1 MNTKKLSFHL
11 TVCRIFTISNILKAY
26 STLTV
31 GLALFSA
38 SVFASMP
45 PLEDVQ
51 KTWAECQ
58 YHTPDGDDKER
69 CFHRAI
75 VKTDRYLSRSPDNS
89 ELTVWL
95 AINKASLA
103 GAQGGLGA
111 LSLAKEAKSLLE
123 KVIETSPQTLNGS
136 AYTSLGSL
144 YYKVPGWPIGFGDDD
159 KAEEMLKKALEINP
173 KGIDP
178 NYFYGD
184 YLAEEGREKEAKV
197 YLARA
202 MQAPIR
208 PDRPLADEGRKLD
221 IEATL
226 RKMK

>member
-1 MNTKKLSFHL
+1 MNIKQLL
-11 TVCRIFTISNILKAY
+11 C
-26 STLTV
+26 TLTV
-31 GLALFSA
+31 FSTLASTAALA
-38 SVFASMP
+38 SNT
-45 PLEDVQ
+45 PLQDIQ
-51 KTWAECQ
+51 KKWAECQ
-58 YHTPDGDDKER
+58 YSTPDGDEKEQ
-69 CFHRAI
+69 CFQHAI
-75 VKTDRYLSRSPDNS
+75 TKTSNYLNREPGNP

-95 AINKASLA
+95 AINKSSLA

-123 KVIETSPQTLNGS
+123 EVIKTSPQTLDGS

-159 KAEEMLKKALEINP
+159 KAEQMLKKALKINP

-184 YLAEEGREKEAKV
+184 FLAEEGRDKEAKV
-197 YLARA
+197 YLTRA
-202 MQAPIR
+202 MQASPR
-208 PDRPLADEGRKLD
+208 PDRPLADKGRKLE

-226 RKMK
+226 GRLK

>member
-1 MNTKKLSFHL
+1 MVNKFVKNLSIVL
-11 TVCRIFTISNILKAY
+11 TISVSSLVA
-26 STLTV
+26 
-31 GLALFSA
+31 A
-38 SVFASMP
+38 SEA
-45 PLEDVQ
+45 PLQTVQ
-51 KTWAECQ
+51 KEWALCQ
-58 YHTPDGDDKER
+58 YTTSDSDEKQQ
-69 CFHRAI
+69 CFEAVIEKNRQ
-75 VKTDRYLSRSPDNS
+75 YLQASPNNL

-111 LSLAKEAKSLLE
+111 LSLAKEAKALLE
-123 KVIETSPQTLNGS
+123 QVIETSPTTLDGS

-184 YLAEEGREKEAKV
+184 FLAQIGQTKQ
-197 YLARA
+197 ARA
-202 MQAPIR
+202 YLTKALHAEPR
-208 PDRPLADEGRKLD
+208 ADRQLADEGRKKD
-221 IEATL
+221 IEITMARL
-226 RKMK
+226 R

>member
-1 MNTKKLSFHL
+1 MNTKQLFCAL
-11 TVCRIFTISNILKAY
+11 TVC
-26 STLTV
+26 STLASTAA
-31 GLALFSA
+31 LAGNA
-38 SVFASMP
+38 
-45 PLEDVQ
+45 PLQQVQ
-51 KTWAECQ
+51 KKWAECQ
-58 YHTPDGDDKER
+58 YSTLDGDEQEQ

-75 VKTDRYLSRSPDNS
+75 AKTSIYLDREPGNP

-123 KVIETSPQTLNGS
+123 GVIATSPQTLDGS

-159 KAEEMLKKALEINP
+159 KAEKMLKKAIEINP

-184 YLAEEGREKEAKV
+184 FLAEKGRVKEAKV
-197 YLARA
+197 YLTRA
-202 MQAPIR
+202 MHALPR
-208 PDRPLADEGRKLD
+208 PDRPVADKGRKQE
-221 IEATL
+221 IEETL
-226 RKMK
+226 GRLE

>member
-1 MNTKKLSFHL
+1 MVNKFVKNLSIVL
-11 TVCRIFTISNILKAY
+11 TISVSSLVA
-26 STLTV
+26 
-31 GLALFSA
+31 A
-38 SVFASMP
+38 SEA
-45 PLEDVQ
+45 PLQTVQ
-51 KTWAECQ
+51 KEWALCQ
-58 YHTPDGDDKER
+58 YTTSDSDEKQQ
-69 CFHRAI
+69 CFEAVIEMNRQ
-75 VKTDRYLSRSPDNS
+75 YLQASPNNL

-111 LSLAKEAKSLLE
+111 LSLAKEAKALLE
-123 KVIETSPQTLNGS
+123 QVIETSPTTLDGS

-184 YLAEEGREKEAKV
+184 FLAQIGQTKQ
-197 YLARA
+197 ARA
-202 MQAPIR
+202 YLTKALHAEPR
-208 PDRPLADEGRKLD
+208 ADRQLADEGRKKD
-221 IEATL
+221 IEITMARL
-226 RKMK
+226 R

>member
-1 MNTKKLSFHL
+1 MNTKQLLCAL
-11 TVCRIFTISNILKAY
+11 TVC
-26 STLTV
+26 STLASTAA
-31 GLALFSA
+31 LAGNA
-38 SVFASMP
+38 
-45 PLEDVQ
+45 PLQQVQ
-51 KTWAECQ
+51 KKWAECQ
-58 YHTPDGDDKER
+58 YGTPDGDEKEQ

-75 VKTDRYLSRSPDNS
+75 AKTSIYLDREPGNP

-123 KVIETSPQTLNGS
+123 GVIATSPQALDGS

-184 YLAEEGREKEAKV
+184 FLAEEGRDKEAKV
-197 YLARA
+197 YLTRA
-202 MQAPIR
+202 MQASPR
-208 PDRPLADEGRKLD
+208 PDRPLADKGRKLE

-226 RKMK
+226 GRLK